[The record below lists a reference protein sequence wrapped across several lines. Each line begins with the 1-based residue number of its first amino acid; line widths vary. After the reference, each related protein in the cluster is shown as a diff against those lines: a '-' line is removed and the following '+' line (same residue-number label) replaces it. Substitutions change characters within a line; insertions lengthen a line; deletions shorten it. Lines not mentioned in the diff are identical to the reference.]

1 MSLDLLV
8 EREGEVVRL
17 CSPDVGLYTCSVARG
32 TALAAGQRAGVL
44 HRLGREVDL
53 IVPPGVAGV
62 VTSEQPEQVLTP
74 VGHGTVLAQVR
85 PMDDAAGLT
94 QVADEQSTAGLVL
107 QAQGSG
113 RYYHRPAPDEP
124 TYVSPGDV
132 LEEGVV
138 VGLIEV
144 MKTFT
149 HVTYLAGGGLPARA
163 RVVRALVEDGADVVA
178 GAALLELEEA

>member
-17 CSPDVGLYTCSVARG
+17 CSPDVGLYTCSIARG

-44 HRLGREVDL
+44 NRLGQETDL
-53 IVPPGVAGV
+53 TVPAGVAGV
-62 VTSEQPEQVLTP
+62 VTSEQPEQVMTP
-74 VGHGTVLAQVR
+74 VGHGTLLVQMR
-85 PMDDAAGLT
+85 PMEDAAG
-94 QVADEQSTAGLVL
+94 STPRAEEESPAGLVL
-107 QAQGSG
+107 RAQGSG

-124 TYVSPGDV
+124 AYVTPGDV
-132 LEEGVV
+132 LEEGTV

-149 HVTYLAGGGLPARA
+149 HVTYLAKSGLPARA

>member
-1 MSLDLLV
+1 MSIDLIV

-53 IVPPGVAGV
+53 LVPKGVVGV
-62 VTSEQPEQVLTP
+62 VTSVPPEQVLAP

-85 PMDDAAGLT
+85 PLEDAAGLIPT
-94 QVADEQSTAGLVL
+94 VEEEDPAGLVL
-107 QAQGSG
+107 RAQGSG

-124 TYVSPGDV
+124 AFIAPGDV
-132 LEEGVV
+132 LAEGVV

-149 HVTYLAGGGLPARA
+149 HVTYPAGDGLPARA